1 MGTLMKARLALK
13 TDKELH
19 SHLVRGSRN
28 EILIDLDGDK
38 EADFALVDIDKDGNI
53 DRFAVDITGNGYF
66 DLYIDDTD
74 GNGIPDHIFK
84 VDEENDK
91 VEDLAAGP
99 EVEAH
104 ILATAE
110 KIAFILDAKEIIA
123 EDLDARLQEM
133 DANIRA
139 VRKELAKRY

>member
-13 TDKELH
+13 TDRELH

-38 EADFALVDIDKDGNI
+38 EADIALVIDKDGNI

-104 ILATAE
+104 ILAAAE
-110 KIAFILDAKEIIA
+110 KIAFVLEAKEIIA
-123 EDLDARLQEM
+123 EELDTRLQEM
-133 DANIRA
+133 DTSIRA
-139 VRKELAKRY
+139 VRKELAKHY